1 MWYLGKNVINILEEE
16 YWRIPLV
23 ERKRGNY
30 YRIGDKIV
38 WKDMVVATV
47 ENNDVKLVPWVPF
60 KRKKN
65 DRNIVEDILRT
76 SEDILSKYGV

>member
-1 MWYLGKNVINILEEE
+1 MQNVASISEEE
-16 YWRIPLV
+16 YWRIPLL

-30 YRIGDKIV
+30 YRIGDKII
-38 WKDMVVATV
+38 WKDMVVATIQDD
-47 ENNDVKLVPWVPF
+47 DVKLIKWVPF

-65 DRNIVEDILRT
+65 DGNIVEDILRT